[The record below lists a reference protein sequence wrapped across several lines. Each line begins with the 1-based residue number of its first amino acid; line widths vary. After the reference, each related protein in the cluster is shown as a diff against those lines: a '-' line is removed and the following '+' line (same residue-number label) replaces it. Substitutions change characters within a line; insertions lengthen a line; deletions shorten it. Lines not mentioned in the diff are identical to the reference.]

1 MIKHHEIAAR
11 LNPER
16 EGFSEDP
23 FFIVPRPPTLSWPVE
38 GKAKSDGAASIDL
51 RLGTW
56 FLTMR
61 QTSTSLLEIAES
73 SELSHRIEEFAR
85 DHKFAEGLGKEAT
98 EKLRNSMRE
107 EMERALIPRIP
118 EGQLVRP
125 SHVRF
130 GEDFILHPRSFVLGV
145 TLEWLRLPCDL
156 AGYVT
161 GRSSWGRRGLVIAT
175 AAGVHPG
182 FTGCLTLELAN
193 LGDVPIAIRPGMAIG
208 QLFLHEIDAK
218 DDKSVD
224 QSGFACKRAP
234 QLGQPKLDDIARRL
248 TRAGL

>member
-16 EGFSEDP
+16 RGFSEDP

-38 GKAKSDGAASIDL
+38 GEAKFDGAASIDL

-61 QTSTSLLEIAES
+61 QTSISLLEIPES
-73 SELSHRIEEFAR
+73 SELSHRIEKFAQ
-85 DHKFAEGLGKEAT
+85 DYTLAEGLGKEET
-98 EKLRNSMRE
+98 EKRRSGMRK
-107 EMERALIPRIP
+107 EMERSLIPRIP

-125 SHVRF
+125 SHIRF
-130 GEDFILHPRSFVLGV
+130 GADFILHPRSFVLGV

-156 AGYVT
+156 AGYVV

-175 AAGVHPG
+175 ATGVHPG
-182 FTGCLTLELAN
+182 FTGCLTLELTN

-208 QLFLHEIDAK
+208 QLFLHGIDAK
-218 DDKSVD
+218 NDRSVD
-224 QSGFACKRAP
+224 QSGFACKRSP
-234 QLGQPKLDDIARRL
+234 QLGQPKLDEIARKL
-248 TRAGL
+248 TRARL